1 MEEITKT
8 NPLTNYKSNANIKI
22 LESQFYKINLD
33 KDEYELNMI
42 LYDSNIIQFKLIQK
56 NNIPFSY
63 YLEEFDLESI
73 KKKLF
78 VFFNEIKEVYQ
89 FYNKVLLKNKVK
101 LIYIKEENKMCLNF
115 INIINFN
122 EEVET
127 NLELKEIKL
136 NQDEIFKVLVKE
148 VIELKNKQNK
158 NNDDNININNPKK
171 IEEIKKENNEKIKNL
186 EQKITNLEEK
196 VNKITIEYVNK
207 KNKEIE
213 EEKNKNEEKI
223 KKLEQKIIKLEE
235 KMNEIKNK
243 YEEKI
248 NEIIAEY
255 DKRKNKEIEE
265 EKNKKEEEKLF
276 TLNDN
281 VNLINNFKFN
291 NGDKLK
297 NINVISND
305 LQITYLKSVAV
316 YSIAKNNETLY
327 EIAYPDNKN
336 GFNIIIYNMLL
347 NKIQNKINNAHS
359 NEIHKIKHY
368 FDKNKKNH
376 VLLSSSKDKS
386 IKLWNISSNPIS
398 NILTINDCFDG
409 DNYSPFCLMF
419 KEDMFYI
426 CGGSRNEKKKIWSQN
441 GNLIGTI
448 EKSTLNYG
456 RFIEASY
463 IENKIYILLCGNFHS
478 ECLDYD
484 DNTIKTYKHNKNNF
498 NSRQDII
505 NLFKKNEIIYLISG
519 DESGFIY
526 IFDFMTTNLIKEIKL
541 EGIVYSLC
549 SLNEKNLIVSSDK
562 LLCIIDMDNY
572 SISEKYAGHDN
583 TIMGIKKIRIPE
595 KGEYIISYDYKSIK
609 IWK

>member
-1 MEEITKT
+1 MERITETKSI
-8 NPLTNYKSNANIKI
+8 TNYKNNANNKI
-22 LESQFYKINLD
+22 LESNIYKINLE

-42 LYDSNIIQFKLIQK
+42 LFDSNIIQFKLLQK

-63 YLEEFDLESI
+63 YIEEYDLENI

-78 VFFNEIKEVYQ
+78 VFFNEMKEVYQ

-101 LIYIKEENKMCLNF
+101 LIFIKEENKMCLNF
-115 INIINFN
+115 TNIINLD

-136 NQDEIFKVLVKE
+136 SQEEVFKVLVKE

-158 NNDDNININNPKK
+158 NNNDNMNNPKI
-171 IEEIKKENNEKIKNL
+171 IEEINKENNEKIKNF
-186 EQKITNLEEK
+186 EQKILNLEEK
-196 VNKITIEYVNK
+196 INKIITEYDKK

-213 EEKNKNEEKI
+213 EEKNKNQEKI
-223 KKLEQKIIKLEE
+223 KNLEEKIIKLEE
-235 KMNEIKNK
+235 KINEIKNK

-248 NEIIAEY
+248 NEIIKEY
-255 DKRKNKEIEE
+255 DERKNKEIEE
-265 EKNKKEEEKLF
+265 ENNKKEEEKLF

-281 VNLINNFKFN
+281 VNLINNFKFE

-305 LQITYLKSVAV
+305 LNITFLKSVAV
-316 YSIAKNNETLY
+316 YSIIKNNETLY

-336 GFNIIIYNMLL
+336 GFNIIIYNIIL
-347 NKIQNKINNAHS
+347 NKIQNKISNAHS
-359 NEIHKIKHY
+359 NNIHKIKHY
-368 FDKNKKNH
+368 YDKNKKYH
-376 VLLSSSKDKS
+376 ILLSSSADKS

-398 NILTINDCFDG
+398 NILTINNCFDG

-419 KEDMFYI
+419 KEEMFYI
-426 CGGSRNEKKKIWSQN
+426 CGGSRTEKKKIWSQN
-441 GNLIGTI
+441 GNLIGNI
-448 EKSTLNYG
+448 EKSNLNYG
-456 RFIEASY
+456 CFIETTY
-463 IENKIYILLCGNFHS
+463 INNKIYILLCGNYHS

-519 DESGFIY
+519 DNSGFIY

-541 EGIVYSLC
+541 EGTVYSIC
-549 SLNEKNLIVSSDK
+549 SLNEKNLIASSNK
-562 LLCIIDMDNY
+562 LLCIIDMDKY
-572 SISEKYAGHDN
+572 SISGKYSGHDN
-583 TIMGIKKIRIPE
+583 TIMGIKKIRIPD
-595 KGEYIISYDYKSIK
+595 KGEYIISYDSKSIK